1 MRTRLV
7 PAGTVLAL
15 LLGLLTA
22 APAQAAIPAVASITF
37 PGGLSEFYSPFS
49 GPATIRFTFDGSEN
63 DATFNLRI
71 RPEGGSV
78 VHTKNV
84 FVDADD
90 PNGFVDEPFS
100 WPALSVNS
108 ARTYVV
114 QVFHNDVKLASESF
128 NLRPR
133 LATITGATPNPFLP
147 WIDDGH
153 KDTTDVRYTLLE
165 NTVNA
170 EARVFNANGAGKCCG
185 DLILTDDLGA
195 PNAGVNHFI
204 WDGQGEGAYAGNR
217 PKGDYFVKIWAD
229 DGSLAPALS
238 KPKKVTIARTYRATK
253 TDSKPGTAY
262 HHTTESALVRGGDC
276 FLHNQGTFLQVDCHG
291 AKMTVFYRWGLGS
304 DERIEKASFV
314 IDDPNNECPPARRNP
329 GHSKHESYLTV
340 TDSVSGITS
349 CHIVTAK
356 ITYSYLKP
364 S

>member
-1 MRTRLV
+1 MRRRLF
-7 PAGTVLAL
+7 PAGAAMAL
-15 LLGLLTA
+15 TLGLLTA
-22 APAQAAIPAVASITF
+22 APATAAYTEDITF
-37 PGGLSEFYSPFS
+37 PGGFSEFYSPFS
-49 GPATIRFTFDGSEN
+49 GPATIHFTFDGTEN
-63 DATFNLRI
+63 DATFSLRI
-71 RPEGGSV
+71 RPAGGSV
-78 VHTKNV
+78 IHTDSV
-84 FVDADD
+84 FIDADD
-90 PNGFVDEPFS
+90 PDGFEDESFT

-108 ARTYVV
+108 ERTYVV
-114 QVFHNDVKLASESF
+114 QVYRSGVKLASESF

-147 WIDDGH
+147 WIDDGY
-153 KDTTDVRYTLLE
+153 KDTTDVRFTLLE
-165 NTVNA
+165 DADA

-185 DLILTDDLGA
+185 DRIRTDGLPNLT
-195 PNAGVNHFI
+195 AGVNHWI
-204 WDGQGEGAYAGNR
+204 WDGQGDGAYAGNR

-229 DGSLAPALS
+229 DGVVAPALS
-238 KPKKVTIARTYRATK
+238 KPKKVSIARTYRATK

-291 AKMTVFYRWGLGS
+291 AKMTVYYRWGLAS

-314 IDDPNNECPPARRNP
+314 IDDPNNECGPARRDP

-356 ITYSYLKP
+356 ITYSYPKA